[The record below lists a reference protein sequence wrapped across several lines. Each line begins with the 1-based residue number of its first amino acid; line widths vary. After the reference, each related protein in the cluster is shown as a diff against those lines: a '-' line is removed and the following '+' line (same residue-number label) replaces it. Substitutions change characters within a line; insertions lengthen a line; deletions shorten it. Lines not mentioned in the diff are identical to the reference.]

1 MMKPLLCLLACLA
14 ACSGFADRLIIT
26 PTATRP
32 SAGTLKLES
41 LLSKGEAS
49 RWFLEGSLGTNW
61 EAGVQLY
68 GGKPTFG
75 ISYSYLLPIIDLTP
89 GITVGAL
96 DLLDETPE
104 RRAAYLAFTFNLGN
118 LGDLNQDV
126 PTEFTLG
133 FWTRTGGTFFAGTSL
148 PFHRSV
154 RLVAEWDSFLLR
166 GGLELRP
173 FKEGVF
179 RALTSERGPAFSF
192 SLASRF

>member
-1 MMKPLLCLLACLA
+1 MKPALLAAASAL
-14 ACSGFADRLIIT
+14 ACSGFADRLILT

-32 SAGTLKLES
+32 AEGTMKLEGQ
-41 LLSKGEAS
+41 LAKGEVS
-49 RWFLEGSLGTNW
+49 RWFLQGSIGSNW

-68 GGKPTFG
+68 GGRPTLGF
-75 ISYSYLLPIIDLTP
+75 SYSYLLPIIDLTP
-89 GITVGAL
+89 GISVGAL

-104 RRAAYLAFTFNLGN
+104 RRAAYLAFTFHLGN
-118 LGDLNQDV
+118 FGEFNQDV

-148 PFHRSV
+148 PFHKNI

-166 GGLELRP
+166 GGVELRP
-173 FKEGVF
+173 FKEGVV
-179 RALTSERGPAFSF
+179 RALWSEKGPGFSF